1 MTVDDLTELR
11 IKVVDEIYN
20 DWQKLA
26 ENLQFT
32 EDCVQHI
39 MQQVVKRRSNTPN
52 IFRNSLSRVEFLY
65 QLKCVVIDCW
75 QLSYCTLFAEG
86 V

>member
-1 MTVDDLTELR
+1 MDDLTELR

-26 ENLQFT
+26 EKLEFT

-39 MQQVVKRRSNTPN
+39 MQQVRR
-52 IFRNSLSRVEFLY
+52 
-65 QLKCVVIDCW
+65 
-75 QLSYCTLFAEG
+75 
-86 V
+86 

>member
-1 MTVDDLTELR
+1 MFSSIVKLVWHSDKVTVDDLTELR

-39 MQQVVKRRSNTPN
+39 MQQVAKRRCNPPN
-52 IFRNSLSRVEFLY
+52 AFKNLLSRVEFLY
-65 QLKCVVIDCW
+65 K
-75 QLSYCTLFAEG
+75 
-86 V
+86 